1 MTPIFQFLGGSS
13 SWKIAS
19 GLSILLL
26 LLSLT
31 MSHWPWMKEI
41 PNVLKLMFSLHCCH
55 KWVGFQ
61 TEIIQ
66 GKLLSE
72 QNHILQEK
80 CHATIYLSDQCIGV
94 LEMKF
99 ITKKYDVS
107 LTDTAARI
115 LLRNVAW
122 STQSNYLSER
132 PLKEWNSLLKLNYK
146 TNIHSIESLLLAI
159 MYKSYCQIIL
169 IVCVRIHR
177 YLLICLPQILWQHI
191 YLLIYNIL

>member
-1 MTPIFQFLGGSS
+1 
-13 SWKIAS
+13 
-19 GLSILLL
+19 
-26 LLSLT
+26 
-31 MSHWPWMKEI
+31 
-41 PNVLKLMFSLHCCH
+41 MFSLHCCH
-55 KWVGFQ
+55 KWMGFQ

-94 LEMKF
+94 SEVEF
-99 ITKKYDVS
+99 ITKKCDVP

-132 PLKEWNSLLKLNYK
+132 PLKEWHSLLTLYYK
-146 TNIHSIESLLLAI
+146 TNIQSIWVFNTGNHV
-159 MYKSYCQIIL
+159 QIIL
-169 IVCVRIHR
+169 LNYINCVCQTPQVSPNMHFKYFDSIFIYSSITSCNQYYSEVTIIRVSLIRRIF
-177 YLLICLPQILWQHI
+177 
-191 YLLIYNIL
+191 